1 MNHKTQSKETPWEF
15 TKGVGCGTMVTKV
28 AYGTINHTE
37 RRLDNMETVIITLNA
52 SNKRDRRE
60 RLEEAQKELSSLFW
74 KWLVEVVAGLVCL
87 FTFDKLTDPVMG
99 GVLLG
104 IMLVTLPKAILD
116 LDKWESKRPKL
127 LETIERLS
135 SEVD

>member
-1 MNHKTQSKETPWEF
+1 
-15 TKGVGCGTMVTKV
+15 
-28 AYGTINHTE
+28 
-37 RRLDNMETVIITLNA
+37 METVIITLNA
-52 SNKRDRRE
+52 SNKRDRRK
-60 RLEEAQKELSSLFW
+60 RLEEAQKELRSLFW

-87 FTFDKLTDPVMG
+87 FTFDQLTDPVMG